1 LYILPLTQCDMP
13 LYLPDT
19 HRNTQGLNIMFL
31 YLLIAAPFILVVLI
45 PVVMLL
51 SVVFTGRSEANMH
64 DDG

>member
-1 LYILPLTQCDMP
+1 
-13 LYLPDT
+13 
-19 HRNTQGLNIMFL
+19 MFL

-51 SVVFTGRSEANMH
+51 SVAFTGRSEDDTH